1 MIVENLPPAQK
12 PDLPP
17 SGQGFD
23 MQPAIALRGAKS
35 LRRLRDRVEAAVKEI
50 KRLRQQNRKLAEQI
64 AELEAASNI
73 KPTKAVLTFDENERE
88 LLDRINKFIRTID
101 NYLVFD
107 KEDED

>member
-17 SGQGFD
+17 VDQGFD

-73 KPTKAVLTFDENERE
+73 KPTKAVLTFDENEQE
-88 LLDRINKFIRTID
+88 LLDRINKFIKTID

-107 KEDED
+107 QEEN

>member
-1 MIVENLPPAQK
+1 
-12 PDLPP
+12 
-17 SGQGFD
+17 